1 MTHATHHCRRGH
13 RGWIAILLVLAVTA
27 LASCQPRAPEVVAY
41 TSVDQVFSEPIFRLF
56 EETTGIRVR
65 AVFDTEETK
74 STGIVNRL
82 IAEAT
87 SPQADV
93 FWSGDPVR
101 PFLLIH
107 RGLVEPYVSPEA
119 AGIPDAFK
127 AADGTWTGFA
137 ARARVL
143 LVNKAGIGS
152 RPIPASVRDLADPG
166 WKAQTAMAN
175 PLFGTTTIHAA
186 ALFAV
191 MGDEQARAFFAALRS
206 NEVRLASSNGEVKR
220 LVASGEVAFGL
231 TDTDDASE
239 AIRGRG
245 DLEAVYPDRDG
256 LGTLVLPTAVVL
268 VARSPNANAGRRLI
282 DFLLSAEVERRL
294 ALSGAHMPLRTGV
307 PVPPG
312 VKPLAEVH
320 AMSVDYA
327 KLGDV
332 MEQIQPWLR
341 GWVGL

>member
-1 MTHATHHCRRGH
+1 MKHFAHRCH
-13 RGWIAILLVLAVTA
+13 RGWTAIAFVLAVTV
-27 LASCQPRAPEVVAY
+27 LASCRARTPEVVAY

-56 EETTGIRVR
+56 EEATGIRVR

-82 IAEAT
+82 IAEGA

-101 PFLLIH
+101 PFLLIR
-107 RGLVEPYVSPEA
+107 RGLVEPYISPQA
-119 AGIPDAFK
+119 AGIPGAFK
-127 AADGTWTGFA
+127 ATDGTWTGFA

-143 LVNKAGIGS
+143 LVNKAGIGN
-152 RPIPASVRDLADPG
+152 RPMPASVRDLADQG
-166 WKAQTAMAN
+166 WKSQTSMAN
-175 PLFGTTTIHAA
+175 PLFGTTTIHVA

-191 MGDEQARAFFAALRS
+191 MGDSEARAFFEALRS

-220 LVASGEVAFGL
+220 LVSSGEVAFGL

-239 AIRGRG
+239 AVQGRD
-245 DLEAVYPDRDG
+245 DLEAVYPDQDG
-256 LGTLVLPTAVVL
+256 IGTLVLPTAVVL
-268 VARSPNANAGRRLI
+268 LARSPNADAGRRLI
-282 DFLLSAEVERRL
+282 DFLLSADVERRL
-294 ALSGAHMPLRTGV
+294 ALSGAHMPLRPGV

-312 VKPLAEVH
+312 VKPLAAVH

-327 KLGDV
+327 RLGDV
-332 MEQIQPWLR
+332 MEQVQPWLR
-341 GWVGL
+341 SWVGL